1 MTTYY
6 DLLIQIWDA
15 IRGRM
20 GGVDFL
26 YVYDA
31 LGFVIWGLLAF
42 KVFITEGLNV
52 AAGNHT
58 ELHKIL
64 VKYLLTIG
72 MFAVWPTASDQI
84 FHAIIAVVD
93 ATFPGLSNLLDVMG
107 GAMTRMSAR
116 EEALTGIGGLITTV
130 VGTIQNLTA
139 GGILIIVG
147 SLTLFL
153 CYMLILLCIAGSI
166 TILAMNLVLGPVFFA
181 LAFDREFRTIA
192 VHWFTAVLSYFLLI
206 PLYGAAV
213 RAAAAIAGSA
223 MPEEVIGVTSTGQVF
238 AQLIGPFLS
247 VGIVF
252 STNRVVNALVGGAA
266 GSGLASS
273 VMGVASIIPGAAMAR
288 ASGAAISQAI
298 RTATQGGGKP

>member
-15 IRGRM
+15 IRGRL
-20 GGVDFL
+20 GGLDFL
-26 YVYDA
+26 LVYDA
-31 LGFVIWGLLAF
+31 LGFIIWGFLAF

-52 AAGNHT
+52 AAGHKT

-84 FHAIIAVVD
+84 FNAIIAVVD
-93 ATFPGLSNLLDVMG
+93 MTFPGLGTLLDVMG

-116 EEALTGIGGLITTV
+116 EEALTGISGLVATV

-147 SLTLFL
+147 SMVLFL
-153 CYMLILLCIAGSI
+153 CYMMILLCIAGSV

-181 LAFDREFRTIA
+181 LAFDKDFRSISIR
-192 VHWFTAVLSYFLLI
+192 WFTAVLSYFLLI

-223 MPEEVIGVTSTGQVF
+223 IPAEVIGVTSTGQVF
-238 AQLIGPFLS
+238 AQLIGPFLA

-273 VMGVASIIPGAAMAR
+273 VLGVASIIPGAAMAR
-288 ASGAAISQAI
+288 VSGAAVSQAI
-298 RTATQGGGKP
+298 RTATQGR